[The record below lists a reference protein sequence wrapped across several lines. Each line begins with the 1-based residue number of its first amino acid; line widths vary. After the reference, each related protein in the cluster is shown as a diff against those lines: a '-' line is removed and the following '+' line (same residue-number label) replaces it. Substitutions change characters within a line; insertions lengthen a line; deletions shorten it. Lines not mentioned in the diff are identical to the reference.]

1 MARHRRHR
9 SRPRRRRGRFSG
21 LYKLLSVLLVTAAV
35 IGACMVFFRVNQV
48 TVTGNA
54 RYTAEEVSAASGIE
68 IGDNLIALPRSRIA
82 ARIRVGLP
90 YIKSVSITPALPDT
104 VVLHVTE
111 HAAAAAVAGEGTG
124 WWLISDN
131 GKLLEQTAGIQGV
144 ITVTGLTALGPVLG
158 DLLTVEEHLENRKQ
172 CVLSLLEVLEERG
185 LMGDCT
191 EIDCTEPGQLILYYL
206 NFQIKMP
213 TSDDF
218 EYVFN
223 MLDGA
228 FASGRVSREESG
240 CFDFTVAD
248 GKAYYSRSE

>member
-1 MARHRRHR
+1 MARERRHR

-21 LYKLLSVLLVTAAV
+21 LYKLLSVLLVAAAV
-35 IGACMVFFRVNQV
+35 IGACMVFFRANQV
-48 TVTGNA
+48 TVTGNV
-54 RYTAEEVSAASGIE
+54 RYTAEEVVAASGIE

-90 YIKSVSITPALPDT
+90 YVSSVAITPILPDT
-104 VVLHVTE
+104 VELRITE

-124 WWLISDN
+124 WWLISGS
-131 GKLLEQTAGIQGV
+131 GKLLEQTDSSDGV
-144 ITVTGLTALGPVLG
+144 ITVTGLTAQSPVLG
-158 DLLTVEEHLENRKQ
+158 DLLTVPEELENRRVY
-172 CVLSLLEVLEERG
+172 VLSLLEVLEERG
-185 LMGDCT
+185 LLGDCT
-191 EIDCTEPGQLILYYL
+191 ELDCTEPGKLLLNYL

-213 TSDDF
+213 TTIDF

-223 MLDGA
+223 MLDNA

-248 GKAYYSRSE
+248 GKAYYSRSG